1 MKKHLVLAIAALSI
15 ATSAWA
21 AMETG
26 EVIATDSG
34 ANTFTIQTDSGNRI
48 VFHTASDTT
57 RMMRDQTVVA
67 LADLAN
73 GTRVR
78 VTADEAIGTAPR
90 HASNV
95 EFIDVDAEPADLAAN
110 QAEADRQARIDQAEA
125 DRLAMNDRLPAT
137 ASPLPLIALL
147 GSGSMLAGL
156 ALRKLRR

>member
-21 AMETG
+21 AIDTG
-26 EVIATDSG
+26 EVISTDPV
-34 ANTFTIQTDSGNRI
+34 ANTFTIQTDAGNRI

-90 HASNV
+90 HASQV
-95 EFIDVDAEPADLAAN
+95 ELIDVDAAQADLRA
-110 QAEADRQARIDQAEA
+110 DQAEA